1 MTQVIEFPQEDE
13 IVLQCNRCGGQ
24 SFLILAS
31 SDGMRVIGFECLTC
45 AAREFIK
52 DA

>member
-1 MTQVIEFPQEDE
+1 MVQVLEPSQEE
-13 IVLQCNRCGGQ
+13 EVVLQCNRCGGQ

-31 SDGMRVIGFECLTC
+31 ADGLRVIGFECLTC
-45 AAREFIK
+45 ASREFVK